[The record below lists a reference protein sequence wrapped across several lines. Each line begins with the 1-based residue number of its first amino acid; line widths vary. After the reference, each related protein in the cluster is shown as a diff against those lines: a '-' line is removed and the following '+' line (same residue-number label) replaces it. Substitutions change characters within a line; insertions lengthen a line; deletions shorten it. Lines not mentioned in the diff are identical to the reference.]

1 MFSSSFPWR
10 KKPAEPSPQPEP
22 QPEPTLKFHIGLL
35 DDVEDR
41 EFYRAGGFHPTKI
54 GDIFHGGRYQ
64 VVHKLGYG
72 GFATV
77 WFAQDRQT
85 KSNVALKL
93 IAADAASKDGKEL
106 EAFKFVSTQPSP
118 SSDKPG
124 RAHIPGLLDNFWFDG
139 PNGRHLCL
147 VLPAFGPSIQQVMKT
162 SETRRLSGKT
172 ARSVALQAT
181 QALAFLHSI
190 GLGHGGE
197 NIAQNTGCFG
207 R

>member
-1 MFSSSFPWR
+1 M
-10 KKPAEPSPQPEP
+10 
-22 QPEPTLKFHIGLL
+22 LKFHIGLL

-41 EFYRAGGFHPTKI
+41 EFYKAGGFHPTKI
-54 GDIFHGGRYQ
+54 GDIFHGGRYR
-64 VVHKLGYG
+64 VIHKLGYG

-77 WFAQDRQT
+77 WLAQDQQT
-85 KSNVALKL
+85 KSNVALKI
-93 IAADAASKDGKEL
+93 IAAVASGDGNEL
-106 EAFKFVSTQPSP
+106 EFFKFASTQHWP
-118 SSDKPG
+118 SSDAPD
-124 RAHIPGLLDNFWFDG
+124 RTHIPDLLDNFWFDG

-197 NIAQNTGCFG
+197 NVPQKYRVPWPLTFRSRFSALEHSFRSEWHLTVV
-207 R
+207 